1 MSIFSAMST
10 GVSGLAGQSKKFQ
23 TISDNVSNIGTTGYK
38 ATKMDFSSL
47 VVESQMATA
56 YAPGSLL
63 ARPRREIDAQGTIQ
77 VTNRPTDAAI
87 SGNGFFAVRSDPAS
101 TNIEFT
107 RAGSFDVDPMGFL
120 RNGAG
125 KYLMGFPVS
134 ADGTVAGATEGDLRP
149 VSISGVT
156 AAASATS
163 NIGVTANVPAD
174 PAAAREAAVFNG
186 LTGPMVEDPADP
198 SRTLMRI
205 ADREPKVGE
214 RWAVAL
220 TTPGTGGAA
229 DTTETY
235 EVVAHAG
242 ESIDDVMERLE
253 AASGGALDWTPDDD
267 PSRAGTLAAA
277 GTTDDVAL
285 FTHGGFRTPAT
296 VYDSLGNAHRLDVV
310 WTKTG
315 EAGGWSVDIDGP
327 TLSGASSGTVGA
339 GFPIELGFDGTG
351 QPLSGS
357 GELTLDITWD
367 PAVTTA
373 GASQVTL
380 DFAGM
385 TQLGET
391 FEVAQVRGNGAGLGR
406 LASVALDNSGFLNM
420 TFTNGVQRPAFMVPI
435 ATFAAA
441 NQLSPISGNSYRGT
455 VSSGAFTLSRANTG
469 SAGGIVAGA
478 TEASTV
484 DIAAEMT
491 DMIVTQNA
499 YAANV
504 KTITTADEML
514 RELGRLKS

>member
-38 ATKMDFSSL
+38 ASKMDFSSL
-47 VVESQMATA
+47 VIETSMETA
-56 YAPGSLL
+56 YAPGALL
-63 ARPRREIDAQGTIQ
+63 SRTRREIDAQGTIQ
-77 VTNRPTDAAI
+77 VTNRATDAAI
-87 SGNGFFAVRSDPAS
+87 SGNGFFAVRSDLEAGGL
-101 TNIEFT
+101 EFT

-125 KYLMGFPVS
+125 KYLMGFPV
-134 ADGTVAGATEGDLRP
+134 ALDGTVTGATEGDLRP

-163 NIGVTANVPAD
+163 DIGVTANLPAD
-174 PAAAREAAVFNG
+174 PGAARAAGVFNG
-186 LTGPMVEDPADP
+186 LVAPMLADP
-198 SRTLMRI
+198 NDAARTLMHVAERAPRI
-205 ADREPKVGE
+205 GE
-214 RWAVAL
+214 RWSVAL
-220 TTPGTGGAA
+220 TTPGIDGAP
-229 DTTETY
+229 DTTALVDIVAQGGET
-235 EVVAHAG
+235 
-242 ESIDDVMERLE
+242 IDDVMERLVE
-253 AASGGALDWTPDDD
+253 ASDGALVWTPDDD

-277 GTTDDVAL
+277 AAPDDVAL
-285 FTHGGFRTPAT
+285 ATHGGFRTPST
-296 VYDSLGNAHRLDVV
+296 VYDSLGNAHRLDIV

-315 EAGGWSVDIDGP
+315 DAGGWSVDIDGP
-327 TLSGASSGTVGA
+327 TLAGAPSGNVGT
-339 GFPIELGFDGTG
+339 GFPIIVGFDGTG
-351 QPLSGS
+351 QPAAGS
-357 GELTLDITWD
+357 GLRTLAIDWD

-373 GASQVTL
+373 EASQVAL

-406 LASVALDNSGFLNM
+406 LATVALDDSGFLNM
-420 TFTNGVQRPAFMVPI
+420 TFTNGVQRPAYMVPV

-441 NQLSPISGNSYRGT
+441 NQLSPASGNSYRAT
-455 VSSGAFTLSRANTG
+455 VSSGAFTLSRADTG
-469 SAGGIVAGA
+469 AAGRIVAGA
-478 TEASTV
+478 IEASTV
-484 DIAAEMT
+484 DIAVEMT

-514 RELGRLKS
+514 RELARLKS

>member
-47 VVESQMATA
+47 VVESAMATA

-77 VTNRPTDAAI
+77 VTNRATDAAI

-101 TNIEFT
+101 PSIEFT

-125 KYLMGFPVS
+125 KYLMGFPVA
-134 ADGTVAGATEGDLRP
+134 ADGTISGGTEGDLRP

-156 AAASATS
+156 AAASPTRD
-163 NIGVTANVPAD
+163 IGVTANLPAD
-174 PAAAREAAVFNG
+174 PTAAREAAVFNG
-186 LTGPMVEDPADP
+186 LTGPMVADPADP
-198 SRTLMRI
+198 THTLLRI
-205 ADREPKVGE
+205 ADRQPRIGE
-214 RWAVAL
+214 RWAFAL
-220 TTPGTGGAA
+220 TTPGVGGAA
-229 DTTETY
+229 DTTSTF
-235 EVVAHAG
+235 EVVARAG
-242 ESIDDVMERLE
+242 ETIDDVMERLE
-253 AASGGALDWTPDDD
+253 VASGGALDWTPNDD
-267 PSRAGTLAAA
+267 PSRAGTLEASASI
-277 GTTDDVAL
+277 DDVDL

-327 TLSGASSGTVGA
+327 TLSGAPSGTLGA
-339 GFPIELGFDGTG
+339 GFPLAIGFDGTG
-351 QPLSGS
+351 QPSSGS
-357 GELTLDITWD
+357 GELTIDITWD
-367 PAVTTA
+367 ASVTTA
-373 GASQVTL
+373 SPSQVTL
-380 DFAGM
+380 DLAGM

-391 FEVAQVRGNGAGLGR
+391 FEIAQVRGDGAGLGR

-435 ATFAAA
+435 ATFAAP
-441 NQLSPISGNSYRGT
+441 NQLSPISGNSYRAT

-469 SAGGIVAGA
+469 SAGSIVAGA

-514 RELGRLKS
+514 RELSRLKS